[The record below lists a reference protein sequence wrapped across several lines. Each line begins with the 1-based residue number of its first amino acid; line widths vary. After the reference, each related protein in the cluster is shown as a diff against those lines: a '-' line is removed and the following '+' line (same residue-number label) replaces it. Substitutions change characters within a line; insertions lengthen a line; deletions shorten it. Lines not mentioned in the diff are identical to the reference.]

1 MLAYYLN
8 DLTTLLQNKKE
19 GEGWEV
25 STVSPIHVGDAF

>member
-25 STVSPIHVGDAF
+25 STVIHVGDAS